1 MERIKKV
8 YVAVGMLVVILMLGS
23 ALSHGAAPK
32 AQGSAMNS
40 GRALKIAVRQDLP
53 NFNYFDVKSNTVWKS
68 NVIGWNF
75 ESLIGMDFDGKPYGL
90 LAKSWDFNPYPYPSV
105 TLYLR
110 EGITWQDGQ
119 PFTAKDVIFS
129 YCALRGNTTVS
140 GQTFTIPFDDNN
152 DGFVSFSE
160 IQNHVIY
167 VNEYTVKI
175 TARQPYN
182 NFFLGTLN
190 IPIIPMHIWKDHLV
204 NDDGAG
210 ISVDSEGYTHGI
222 IDTSWN
228 DPNATIGTGAWM
240 YAGGVE
246 DTYRIEKPY
255 SGYWGKDFKTP
266 DGYSTWNANISEIIF
281 KVYSSEDDAISALTA
296 GDVDYIAWSI
306 QPDNVNL
313 LKQYPAIRLHYMA
326 DNGYFFLAFNEKQEP
341 ANYIA
346 FRHAV
351 SHVIDKQTAV
361 EKYLGGFGRAGDSVE
376 PPFFTSWYNAS
387 VQHYP
392 YNLATAKKILNGQL
406 VQADNGFVEQD
417 PSWNEKFVDVN
428 GDGWRDLP
436 DGSPM
441 QPITLLT
448 PPADYDPVRIKVG
461 QGIAQNLR
469 SLGVNVQAEP
479 VDFDTLVAYM
489 QSYNYVILELGWS
502 LGTDAIGNL
511 ADIFGPQSIQNTWG
525 WWNASNPNPYYKNAG
540 GVQNT
545 RADTMSQN
553 YATLFN
559 KAIYKAATT
568 FDTNTQIKYTKWAQ
582 NIIAQATVVNVLYYR
597 LNIEATS
604 NTWNGWIEW
613 QGTVFNRFSL
623 ASLYF
628 VGNTNSNGKL
638 NIMPDIPEQVA
649 VGKSAAGQITIVN
662 QYGTPL
668 SNVNVSISSSSQVQI
683 TPKSGKTDNTG
694 VFSFNIMALAPG
706 TATINIE
713 ASANGLEAE
722 YTGAIQTLGYK
733 ALHITATAK
742 EYTLTPGGSTQI
754 TVKATD
760 QDGVPVSGVNVT
772 VDENLLGY
780 GSLDK
785 YTNTTDQNGFATFTY
800 SAPSSNSMQY
810 QYTDMHTLAKLVFSA
825 TKEGYN
831 PSNTVTMNLIT
842 YNTAESWNI
851 VRITSATN
859 WTVNMT
865 SLTTDIYI
873 HTENFDGTPLP
884 NAYVNISY
892 SNQTYLYNAPT
903 STETD
908 SNGNAKVH
916 LTFNKD
922 LPTKVVIIKF
932 KIPSEYSI
940 NDFADILYW
949 NGDVSVPLYGGHISV
964 EPFMA
969 GDNTTLKYTVE
980 LYNQTN
986 QHPIGNQTIGTIL
999 SDSPEGPLANLASG
1013 PYLDTAWEYT
1023 GINAYA
1029 NYSDTTLGLMGEW
1042 NGIADNT
1049 ETTVNWLDWG
1059 VNATALWGVPNQET
1073 TAYYLSFEYGINM
1086 KPMYIVNG
1094 TGTFTLAR
1102 DQSSYR
1108 DLTENLYIITG
1119 GHTYYI
1125 TDPSVDSFVMYGN
1138 QSFQTQI
1145 GFQRAQHILIES
1157 ISTQPAVISGNN
1169 FSVNVS
1175 VYNEN
1180 NAPVEGVNVKV
1191 FNNHH
1196 LFNSVS
1202 GTTDSS
1208 GRVTLTAKAPAV
1220 NTPKTID
1227 VFARASGNT
1236 TTYRVLESTQILVEP
1251 KIAYF
1256 EYLNTP
1262 GTVLWNG
1269 TSTTITGKLM
1279 GSNGPISN
1287 TNVTL
1292 IINGTAV
1299 ANNETNSNGVVSF
1312 TIKDSEYNGFVE
1324 LQLRFSAYGYFT
1336 ATITKEVL
1344 ITGGMIGITAL
1355 NYPHL
1360 VGVDEEG
1367 NITIKINSTF
1377 SLNYVTLYIKEDNES
1392 AYHKYTM
1399 QRVGNTNTY
1408 YANIK
1413 FTNAG
1418 NYSFYIV
1425 ADDIH
1430 GNVVKSDTETITAS
1444 STVPELSSFGLL
1456 AITLIGM
1463 AILLLRKRE

>member
-1 MERIKKV
+1 MKSIKKA
-8 YVAVGMLVVILMLGS
+8 YVAIGILVMVLMLGS
-23 ALSHGAAPK
+23 ALSHGAVPK

-40 GRALKIAVRQDLP
+40 SRVLKIAVQQDLP
-53 NFNYFDVKSNTVWKS
+53 NFNYFDLRSNTVWKS

-75 ESLIGMDFDGKPYGL
+75 ESLVGMDFDGNPYGL

-129 YCALRGNTTVS
+129 YCALRGNTTES
-140 GQTFTIPFDDNN
+140 GQKFTIPFDDNN

-175 TARQPYN
+175 TARQTYN
-182 NFFLGTLN
+182 YFFLGTLG

-222 IDTSWN
+222 IDTTWNN
-228 DPNATIGTGAWM
+228 DPNATIGTGPFM
-240 YAGGVE
+240 YSGGVK
-246 DTYRIEKPY
+246 DSYRLEKPY
-255 SGYWGKDFKTP
+255 SGYWGKNFRTP
-266 DGYSTWNANISEIIF
+266 DGFRLWNTNISEMIF
-281 KVYSSEDDAISALTA
+281 KVYSSKDEAISALTT

-313 LKQYPAIRLHYMA
+313 LKQYPSIRLHYMA
-326 DNGYFFLAFNEKQEP
+326 DNGYYYLAFNEKQEP

-351 SHVIDKQTAV
+351 SHAIDKATAV
-361 EKYLGGFGRAGDSVE
+361 QRYLGGFGSAGDSVE

-392 YNLATAKKILNGQL
+392 YNPATAKKILDGEH
-406 VQADNGFVEQD
+406 VSAANGFVEQD

-441 QPITLLT
+441 QPITLFT
-448 PPADYDPVRIKVG
+448 PPADYDPVRIEVW

-469 SLGVNVQAEP
+469 SLGVNIQAEP

-489 QSYNYVILELGWS
+489 QSYNYVMLELGWS

-525 WWNASNPNPYYKNAG
+525 WWNASNPNSYYKNAG
-540 GVQNT
+540 GVHNT
-545 RADTMSQN
+545 RADKISQD
-553 YATLFN
+553 YATLFSKVIN
-559 KAIYKAATT
+559 KASTT

-597 LNIEATS
+597 LNIEATL

-623 ASLYF
+623 GNLYP
-628 VGNTNSNGKL
+628 VNNAITNNKL
-638 NIMPDIPEQVA
+638 KIMPDIPAQVA
-649 VGKSAAGQITIVN
+649 IGKSAAGQITIVN

-668 SNVNVSISSSSQVQI
+668 SNVNVSISASSQVQI
-683 TPKSGKTDNTG
+683 TPQSGKTDNMG
-694 VFSFNIMALAPG
+694 VFSFNINALEPG
-706 TATINIE
+706 IATITIE
-713 ASANGLEAE
+713 ASANGLESE
-722 YTGAIQTLGYK
+722 YTGTVKTLGYK

-742 EYTLTPGGSTQI
+742 EYSLAPGGNTQI
-754 TVKATD
+754 TVRATD
-760 QDGVPVSGVNVT
+760 QNGAPVGGVNVT
-772 VDENLLGY
+772 VDEILVGY

-785 YTNTTDQNGFATFTY
+785 YSDTTDQNGYATFTY
-800 SAPSSNSMQY
+800 TAPSSNSMQY
-810 QYTDMHTLAKLVFSA
+810 QYTDMHTLANLVFSA
-825 TKEGYN
+825 TKEGYS

-884 NAYVNISY
+884 DTYVNISY
-892 SNQTYLYNAPT
+892 SNITYLNNAPT

-908 SNGNAKVH
+908 DNGNAKVQ

-922 LPTKVVIIKF
+922 LPTKVVVVKF
-932 KIPSEYSI
+932 HIPSVHSI
-940 NDFADILYW
+940 DDAVDILYW
-949 NGDVSVPLYGGHISV
+949 NGAVGVPLYGGHISID
-964 EPFMA
+964 PFMV
-969 GDNTTLKYTVE
+969 GDSSLTYTVS

-986 QHPIGNQTIGTIL
+986 QHPIGNQIIGTVL
-999 SDSPEGPLANLASG
+999 SDSPDGALANFASG
-1013 PYLDTAWEYT
+1013 PAFDTTNEWV
-1023 GINAYA
+1023 GINVYA
-1029 NYSDTTLGLMGEW
+1029 KYSDTNIGFPAEW
-1042 NGIADNT
+1042 NGVADN
-1049 ETTVNWLDWG
+1049 
-1059 VNATALWGVPNQET
+1059 ATKQ
-1073 TAYYLSFEYGINM
+1073 YLMSTYNVDME
-1086 KPMYIVNG
+1086 PMQIVNG
-1094 TGTFTLAR
+1094 TGNFTIAR
-1102 DQSSYR
+1102 AQSSYR
-1108 DLTENLYIITG
+1108 DLTERLYIITG
-1119 GHTYYI
+1119 GSTSYPPPYGAFI
-1125 TDPSVDSFVMYGN
+1125 MNGN

-1145 GFQRAQHILIES
+1145 GFQRAQHIIIES

-1180 NAPVEGVNVKV
+1180 NAPVKGVNVKV

-1196 LFNSVS
+1196 LFSSVS

-1208 GRVTLTAKAPAV
+1208 GQITLTPKAPAV

-1227 VFARASGNT
+1227 VFARASGNS

-1279 GSNGPISN
+1279 GSNGPITN

-1292 IINGTAV
+1292 ILNGTAV

-1312 TIKDSEYNGFVE
+1312 TINDREYNGVVE
-1324 LQLRFSAYGYFT
+1324 LQLRFSASGYFT
-1336 ATITKEVL
+1336 ATISKEVL
-1344 ITGGMIGITAL
+1344 ITGGEMAITTL
-1355 NYPHL
+1355 NYPYL
-1360 VGVDEEG
+1360 VGVGANG
-1367 NITIKINSTF
+1367 NITININSTF
-1377 SLNYVTLYIKEDNES
+1377 SLNYVTLYIKEDSES
-1392 AYHKYTM
+1392 TYHQYTM

-1425 ADDIH
+1425 ASDIH
-1430 GNVVKSDTETITAS
+1430 GNTVNSDIETITAS
-1444 STVPELSSFGLL
+1444 STVPELSNFGMI
-1456 AITLIGM
+1456 AITLLGM
-1463 AILLLRKRE
+1463 ALLLLRKRK